1 MVQKFDERLDY
12 KELKVESGGVT
23 LQEGRDY
30 TIEKTGQTV
39 TVKMTPEDV
48 YKRQP
53 LITIDSFVNKF

>member
-30 TIEKTGQTV
+30 TIEKTGQNS
-39 TVKMTPEDV
+39 
-48 YKRQP
+48 YR
-53 LITIDSFVNKF
+53 